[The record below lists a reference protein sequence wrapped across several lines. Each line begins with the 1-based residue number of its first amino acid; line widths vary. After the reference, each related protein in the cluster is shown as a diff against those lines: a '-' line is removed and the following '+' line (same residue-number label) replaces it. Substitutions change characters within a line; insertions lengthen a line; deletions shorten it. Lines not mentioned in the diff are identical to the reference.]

1 MTKMERRESGEKV
14 GDKKCLLFVAV
25 GITLKKRNEKR
36 TNTKRCWKQK
46 TKFEVSVN
54 SGLISF

>member
-25 GITLKKRNEKR
+25 GIIVKKRNEIR
-36 TNTKRCWKQK
+36 TNTKRCWKFRK
-46 TKFEVSVN
+46 LN
-54 SGLISF
+54 SKLALILG